1 VSKIGAEARSDDKRI
16 PQTHFTLTLR
26 SDGVV
31 WLARTDAV
39 YPSIQAVHDAYDQFL
54 RTVDDWLLDRRMKLG
69 LLGKKARTPMSWLYD
84 VRGAPVLRNDPEFE
98 KVVQAR
104 RADLLQRS
112 PALAILVGTA
122 AGRMQLSRLLSS
134 AKVEIG
140 VFDAFEEATAW
151 LLDRQRRAFPT

>member
-1 VSKIGAEARSDDKRI
+1 MLGDDKRV

-26 SDGVV
+26 GDGVV
-31 WLARTDAV
+31 WLARTASV
-39 YPSIQAVHDAYDQFL
+39 YPHIRAVHDAYDQFL
-54 RTVDDWLLDRRMKLG
+54 RVVDDWLLERRMKLG

-112 PALAILVGTA
+112 PALAILVATA

-140 VFDAFEEATAW
+140 VFDDFEEAASW
-151 LLDRQRRAFPT
+151 LRERQARAFPA

>member
-1 VSKIGAEARSDDKRI
+1 MSNIGGETRSDDKRVA
-16 PQTHFTLTLR
+16 QTHFTVTLR

-31 WLARTDAV
+31 WLARTDVV
-39 YPSIQAVHDAYDQFL
+39 YPSIQSVHDAYDRFL
-54 RTVDDWLLDRRMKLG
+54 RVVDDWLLDRRMKLG

-84 VRGAPVLRNDPEFE
+84 VRGAPVLRNDAEFE

-112 PALAILVGTA
+112 PALGILVATA

-140 VFDAFEEATAW
+140 VFDEFDEATAW
-151 LLDRQRRAFPT
+151 LLGRQLRAFPP

>member
-1 VSKIGAEARSDDKRI
+1 M
-16 PQTHFTLTLR
+16 PQTHFSLTLR
-26 SDGVV
+26 SDGIV
-31 WLARTDAV
+31 WLARTAAV
-39 YPSIQAVHDAYDQFL
+39 YPSIQAVHDAYDTFL
-54 RTVDDWLLDRRMKLG
+54 GVVDDWLLDRRMRLG

-112 PALAILVGTA
+112 SALAILVGTA

-134 AKVEIG
+134 AKIEIG
-140 VFDAFEEATAW
+140 VFDDFDEATAW
-151 LLDRQRRAFPT
+151 LLDRQTRAFPTSA